1 MPGMI
6 AAVNNV
12 PIDCSA
18 MIPKTISAPEGGII
32 WPSVPPA
39 ATDPVASASE

>member
-1 MPGMI
+1 M

-18 MIPKTISAPEGGII
+18 MMPKTMSAPEGGII
-32 WPSVPPA
+32 CPSVPPA
-39 ATDPVASASE
+39 ATEPVASASE